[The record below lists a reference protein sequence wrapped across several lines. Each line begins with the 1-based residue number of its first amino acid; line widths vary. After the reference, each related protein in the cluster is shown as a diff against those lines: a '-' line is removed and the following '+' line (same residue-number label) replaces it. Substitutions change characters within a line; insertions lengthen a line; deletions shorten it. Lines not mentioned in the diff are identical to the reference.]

1 MQYVVKLRLKTDLPH
16 SEDVYEA
23 FHGSDGQDTII
34 IQMGM
39 TANTFESFMRSAAF
53 IWPWLL
59 ITA

>member
-53 IWPWLL
+53 I
-59 ITA
+59 